1 MITEEEVFSAQKHW
15 SDGLI
20 KISNNHK
27 NNLDYIS
34 QAINHIDR
42 LYDYSAGKVLFKPT
56 LARDIQ
62 FRNTK
67 EGALSYFVANNDDF
81 PEDNGFALKGW
92 TDVRWENSG
101 IQIFD
106 NIAIAMGNYFFTD
119 LDGNE
124 AKVEYTFGYQLIDG
138 VLKIDVHHSSFPF
151 VMAK

>member
-20 KISNNHK
+20 NISNNHK
-27 NNLDYIS
+27 NNQDYIS

-67 EGALSYFVANNDDF
+67 EGALSYFVGNNDDF

-106 NIAIAMGNYFFTD
+106 NIAIAMGNYFFTNNEGTIMVEFSFVYRKD
-119 LDGNE
+119 DQGN
-124 AKVEYTFGYQLIDG
+124 
-138 VLKIDVHHSSFPF
+138 LKIILHDSHLPYH
-151 VMAK
+151 K

>member
-1 MITEEEVFSAQKHW
+1 MITEKEVISAQKYW

-42 LYDYSAGKVLFKPT
+42 LYDYADGKVLFKPT

-92 TDVRWENSG
+92 TDVRWKNSG

-106 NIAIAMGNYFFTD
+106 NIAIAMGNYFVTNN
-119 LDGNE
+119 DGTIM
-124 AKVEYTFGYQLIDG
+124 VEFSFVYRKDDQGN
-138 VLKIDVHHSSFPF
+138 LKIILHDSHLPF
-151 VMAK
+151 QK

>member
-1 MITEEEVFSAQKHW
+1 MITEEEVISAQKDW

-34 QAINHIDR
+34 QAINYIDR
-42 LYDYSAGKVLFKPT
+42 LYDYADGKVLFKPT

-67 EGALSYFVANNDDF
+67 DGALSYFVANNDNF

-106 NIAIAMGNYFFTD
+106 NIAIAMGNYFFTNND
-119 LDGNE
+119 ETIMVEFSFVYRKDDQGN
-124 AKVEYTFGYQLIDG
+124 
-138 VLKIDVHHSSFPF
+138 LKIILHDSHLPF
-151 VMAK
+151 QNK

>member
-1 MITEEEVFSAQKHW
+1 MITEEEVISAQKDW

-42 LYDYSAGKVLFKPT
+42 LYDYSVGEVLFKPT

-62 FRNTK
+62 FRKTK
-67 EGALSYFVANNDDF
+67 EGALSYFIANNDDF

-92 TDVRWENSG
+92 TDVRWGNSG

-106 NIAIAMGNYFFTD
+106 NIAIAMGNYFFTNN
-119 LDGNE
+119 DGTIM
-124 AKVEYTFGYQLIDG
+124 VEFSFVYRKDDQGN
-138 VLKIDVHHSSFPF
+138 LKIILHDSHLPF
-151 VMAK
+151 QNK

>member
-56 LARDIQ
+56 LAKDIP

-106 NIAIAMGNYFFTD
+106 NIAIAMGNYFFTNNEGTIMVEFSFVYRKD
-119 LDGNE
+119 DQGN
-124 AKVEYTFGYQLIDG
+124 
-138 VLKIDVHHSSFPF
+138 LKIILHDSHLPYH
-151 VMAK
+151 K

>member
-106 NIAIAMGNYFFTD
+106 NIAIAMGNYFFTNNEGTIMVEFSFVYRKD
-119 LDGNE
+119 DQGN
-124 AKVEYTFGYQLIDG
+124 
-138 VLKIDVHHSSFPF
+138 LKIILHVSHLPF
-151 VMAK
+151 LMSL

>member
-1 MITEEEVFSAQKHW
+1 MITEEEVISAQKDW

-42 LYDYSAGKVLFKPT
+42 LYDYSVGEVLFKPT
-56 LARDIQ
+56 LVRDIQ
-62 FRNTK
+62 FRKTK

-106 NIAIAMGNYFFTD
+106 NIAIAMGNYFFTNN
-119 LDGNE
+119 DGTIM
-124 AKVEYTFGYQLIDG
+124 VEFSFVYRKDDQGN
-138 VLKIDVHHSSFPF
+138 LKIILHDSHLPF
-151 VMAK
+151 QNK

>member
-1 MITEEEVFSAQKHW
+1 MITEKEVISAQKHW

-34 QAINHIDR
+34 QAIKHIDI
-42 LYDYSAGKVLFKPT
+42 LYDYADGKVLFKPT

-101 IQIFD
+101 IQTFD
-106 NIAIAMGNYFFTD
+106 NIAIAMGNYFFTNN
-119 LDGNE
+119 DGTIM
-124 AKVEYTFGYQLIDG
+124 VEFSFVYRKDDQGN
-138 VLKIDVHHSSFPF
+138 LKIILHDSHLPF
-151 VMAK
+151 QK

>member
-34 QAINHIDR
+34 QAINHIER

-67 EGALSYFVANNDDF
+67 EGALSYFVGNNDDF

-106 NIAIAMGNYFFTD
+106 NIAIAMGNYFFTNNEGTIMVEFSFVYRKD
-119 LDGNE
+119 DQGN
-124 AKVEYTFGYQLIDG
+124 
-138 VLKIDVHHSSFPF
+138 LKIILHDSHLPYH
-151 VMAK
+151 K

>member
-1 MITEEEVFSAQKHW
+1 MITEEEVISAQKYW

-42 LYDYSAGKVLFKPT
+42 LYDYSVGEVLFKPT

-62 FRNTK
+62 FRKTK

-106 NIAIAMGNYFFTD
+106 NIAIAMGNYFFTNN
-119 LDGNE
+119 DGTIM
-124 AKVEYTFGYQLIDG
+124 VEFSFVYRKDDQGN
-138 VLKIDVHHSSFPF
+138 LKIILHDSHFPSQ
-151 VMAK
+151 K

>member
-42 LYDYSAGKVLFKPT
+42 LYDYSDGKVLFKPT

-67 EGALSYFVANNDDF
+67 EGALSYFVANNDNF

-106 NIAIAMGNYFFTD
+106 NIAIAMGNYFFTNNEGTIMVEFSFVYRKD
-119 LDGNE
+119 IQGN
-124 AKVEYTFGYQLIDG
+124 
-138 VLKIDVHHSSFPF
+138 LKIILHDSHLPYQ
-151 VMAK
+151 K

>member
-1 MITEEEVFSAQKHW
+1 MITEEEVISAQKDW

-42 LYDYSAGKVLFKPT
+42 LYDYSVGEVLFKPT

-62 FRNTK
+62 FRKTK
-67 EGALSYFVANNDDF
+67 EGALSYFIANNDDF

-106 NIAIAMGNYFFTD
+106 NIAIAMGNYFFTNN
-119 LDGNE
+119 DGTIM
-124 AKVEYTFGYQLIDG
+124 VEFSFVYRKDDQGN
-138 VLKIDVHHSSFPF
+138 LKIILHDSHLPF
-151 VMAK
+151 QNK

>member
-1 MITEEEVFSAQKHW
+1 MITEEEVFIAQKHW

-67 EGALSYFVANNDDF
+67 EGALSYFIANNDDF

-101 IQIFD
+101 IQIFE
-106 NIAIAMGNYFFTD
+106 NIAIAMGNYFFTN
-119 LDGNE
+119 NE
-124 AKVEYTFGYQLIDG
+124 GTIMVEFSFVYRKDDQEN
-138 VLKIDVHHSSFPF
+138 LKIILHDSHLPYQ
-151 VMAK
+151 K

>member
-1 MITEEEVFSAQKHW
+1 MITEEEVISAQKDW

-42 LYDYSAGKVLFKPT
+42 LYDYSVGEVLFKPT

-62 FRNTK
+62 FRKTK

-101 IQIFD
+101 IQTFD
-106 NIAIAMGNYFFTD
+106 NIAIAMGNYFFTNN
-119 LDGNE
+119 DGTIM
-124 AKVEYTFGYQLIDG
+124 VEFSFVYRKDDQGN
-138 VLKIDVHHSSFPF
+138 LKIILHDSHLPF
-151 VMAK
+151 QNK

>member
-1 MITEEEVFSAQKHW
+1 MITEEEVISAQKDW

-42 LYDYSAGKVLFKPT
+42 LYDYSVGEVLFKPT

-62 FRNTK
+62 FRKTK

-92 TDVRWENSG
+92 TDVRWGNSG

-106 NIAIAMGNYFFTD
+106 NIAIAMGNYFFTNN
-119 LDGNE
+119 DGTIM
-124 AKVEYTFGYQLIDG
+124 VEFSFVYRKDDQGN
-138 VLKIDVHHSSFPF
+138 LKIILHGSHLPF
-151 VMAK
+151 QNK

>member
-1 MITEEEVFSAQKHW
+1 MITEEEVLSAQKHW

-56 LARDIQ
+56 LARHIQ

-106 NIAIAMGNYFFTD
+106 NIAIAMGNYFFTNNEGTIMVEFSFVYRKD
-119 LDGNE
+119 DQGN
-124 AKVEYTFGYQLIDG
+124 
-138 VLKIDVHHSSFPF
+138 LKIILHDSHLPYQ
-151 VMAK
+151 K

>member
-20 KISNNHK
+20 NISNNHK
-27 NNLDYIS
+27 NNQDYIS

-106 NIAIAMGNYFFTD
+106 NIAIAMGNYFFTNNEGTIMVEFSFVYRKD
-119 LDGNE
+119 DQGN
-124 AKVEYTFGYQLIDG
+124 
-138 VLKIDVHHSSFPF
+138 LKIILHDSHLPYH
-151 VMAK
+151 K

>member
-106 NIAIAMGNYFFTD
+106 NIAIAMGNYFFTNNEGTIMVEFSFVYRKD
-119 LDGNE
+119 DQGN
-124 AKVEYTFGYQLIDG
+124 
-138 VLKIDVHHSSFPF
+138 LKIILHDSHLPYH
-151 VMAK
+151 K

>member
-67 EGALSYFVANNDDF
+67 EGALSYFIANNDDF

-92 TDVRWENSG
+92 TNVRWENSG
-101 IQIFD
+101 IKIFD
-106 NIAIAMGNYFFTD
+106 NIAIAMGNYFFTNND
-119 LDGNE
+119 ETIMVEFSFVYRKDDEGN
-124 AKVEYTFGYQLIDG
+124 
-138 VLKIDVHHSSFPF
+138 LKIILHDSHLPY
-151 VMAK
+151 KKK

>member
-1 MITEEEVFSAQKHW
+1 MITEEEVISAQKDW

-42 LYDYSAGKVLFKPT
+42 LYDYSVCEVLFKPT

-67 EGALSYFVANNDDF
+67 DGALSYFVANNDDF

-101 IQIFD
+101 IQTFD
-106 NIAIAMGNYFFTD
+106 NIAIAMGNYFFTNN
-119 LDGNE
+119 DGTIM
-124 AKVEYTFGYQLIDG
+124 VEFSFVYRKDDQGN
-138 VLKIDVHHSSFPF
+138 LKIILHDSHLPF
-151 VMAK
+151 QNK

>member
-1 MITEEEVFSAQKHW
+1 MITEEEVISAQKDW

-42 LYDYSAGKVLFKPT
+42 LYDYSVGEVLFKPT

-62 FRNTK
+62 FRKTK

-106 NIAIAMGNYFFTD
+106 NIAIAMGNYFFTNN
-119 LDGNE
+119 DGTIM
-124 AKVEYTFGYQLIDG
+124 VEFSFVYRKDDQGN
-138 VLKIDVHHSSFPF
+138 LKIILHDSHLPF
-151 VMAK
+151 QNK

>member
-27 NNLDYIS
+27 NNQDYIS

-67 EGALSYFVANNDDF
+67 EGALSYFVGNNDDF

-106 NIAIAMGNYFFTD
+106 NIAIAMGNYFFTNNEGTIMVEFSFVYRKD
-119 LDGNE
+119 DQGN
-124 AKVEYTFGYQLIDG
+124 
-138 VLKIDVHHSSFPF
+138 LKIILHDSHLPYH
-151 VMAK
+151 K

>member
-1 MITEEEVFSAQKHW
+1 MITEKEVISAQKHW

-34 QAINHIDR
+34 QAIKHIDT
-42 LYDYSAGKVLFKPT
+42 LYDYAGGKVLFKPT
-56 LARDIQ
+56 LARNIQ

-106 NIAIAMGNYFFTD
+106 NIAIAMGNYFFTNN
-119 LDGNE
+119 DGTIM
-124 AKVEYTFGYQLIDG
+124 VEFSFVYRKDDQGN
-138 VLKIDVHHSSFPF
+138 LKIILHDSHLPF
-151 VMAK
+151 QK

>member
-1 MITEEEVFSAQKHW
+1 MITEEEVISAQKYW

-34 QAINHIDR
+34 QAISHIDR
-42 LYDYSAGKVLFKPT
+42 LYDYADGKVLFKPT

-67 EGALSYFVANNDDF
+67 DGALSYFVANNDDF

-106 NIAIAMGNYFFTD
+106 NIAIAMGNYFFTNN
-119 LDGNE
+119 DGTIM
-124 AKVEYTFGYQLIDG
+124 VEF
-138 VLKIDVHHSSFPF
+138 SF
-151 VMAK
+151 VYMDSTWNNL

>member
-1 MITEEEVFSAQKHW
+1 MITEEEVISAQKDW

-42 LYDYSAGKVLFKPT
+42 LYDYSVGEVLFKPT

-106 NIAIAMGNYFFTD
+106 NIAIAMGNYFFTNN
-119 LDGNE
+119 DGTIM
-124 AKVEYTFGYQLIDG
+124 VEFSFVFRKDDQGN
-138 VLKIDVHHSSFPF
+138 LKIILHDSHLPF
-151 VMAK
+151 QNK

>member
-1 MITEEEVFSAQKHW
+1 MITEEEVISAQKDW

-42 LYDYSAGKVLFKPT
+42 LYDYSVGEVLFKPT

-62 FRNTK
+62 FRKTK

-106 NIAIAMGNYFFTD
+106 NIAIAMGNYFFTNN
-119 LDGNE
+119 DGTIM
-124 AKVEYTFGYQLIDG
+124 VEFSFVYRKDDQGI
-138 VLKIDVHHSSFPF
+138 LKIILHDSHLPF
-151 VMAK
+151 QNK

>member
-1 MITEEEVFSAQKHW
+1 MITEEEVISAQKDW

-27 NNLDYIS
+27 DNLDYIS

-42 LYDYSAGKVLFKPT
+42 LYDYSVGEVLFKPT

-62 FRNTK
+62 FRKTK

-106 NIAIAMGNYFFTD
+106 NIAIAMGNYFFTNN
-119 LDGNE
+119 DGTIM
-124 AKVEYTFGYQLIDG
+124 VEFSFVYRKDDQGI
-138 VLKIDVHHSSFPF
+138 LKIILHDSHLPF
-151 VMAK
+151 QNK

>member
-67 EGALSYFVANNDDF
+67 EGALSYFVGNNDDF

-106 NIAIAMGNYFFTD
+106 NIAIAMGNYFFTNNEGTIMVEFSFVYRKD
-119 LDGNE
+119 DQGN
-124 AKVEYTFGYQLIDG
+124 
-138 VLKIDVHHSSFPF
+138 LKIILHDSHLPYH
-151 VMAK
+151 K